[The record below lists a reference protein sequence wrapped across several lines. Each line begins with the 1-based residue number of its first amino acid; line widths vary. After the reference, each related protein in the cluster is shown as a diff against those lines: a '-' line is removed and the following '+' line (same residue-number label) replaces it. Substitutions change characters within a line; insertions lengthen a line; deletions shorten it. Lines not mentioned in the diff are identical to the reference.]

1 MSRITQKAS
10 VAPLNLFGQV
20 ASASTGT
27 TTGGY
32 VDSSF
37 ATYTGQRFDLSDG
50 REVLLVSN
58 AATALVSGVLCQ
70 APAIVAGH
78 QTLAMTVPTATPAT
92 AGLFQILV
100 TNGATVINQ
109 GFYNGGFAIVKD
121 GTGIGQTLKIS
132 SHPGAAASATCLI
145 TLEDPIQV
153 TLDATSV
160 VNLIQNPYQNI
171 IIAPTT
177 ATGNVVGVTM
187 GPVAA
192 SVAPTWN
199 GTSGASLTAGTQ
211 QYALITSKGIVS
223 CLSDANVATVGLGLM
238 RSTTTAG
245 TVAVRTATGADVGNA
260 LQTTISAKAGAIFL
274 DL

>member
-10 VAPLNLFGQV
+10 VAGLGLFQQ
-20 ASASTGT
+20 ATSASTGT
-27 TTGGY
+27 GV
-32 VDSSF
+32 VDPSF
-37 ATYTGQRFDLSDG
+37 VTYTGQRFDLSDG
-50 REVLLVSN
+50 REVALVSV
-58 AATALVSGVLCQ
+58 AATAIVSGVLCQ

-92 AGLFQILV
+92 AGTFQILV
-100 TNGATVINQ
+100 TNGATVINS

-121 GTGIGQTLKIS
+121 GTGVGQTLKIS

-145 TLEDPIQV
+145 TLEDAIQV
-153 TLDATSV
+153 TLDATSII
-160 VNLIQNPYQNI
+160 NLIQNPYQNI

-177 ATGNVVGVTM
+177 ATANVVGVTM
-187 GPVAA
+187 YPLSA

-199 GTSGASLTAGTQ
+199 ATTGAVTTTGTQ
-211 QYALITSKGIVS
+211 QYGFIATKGIVS

-260 LQTTISAKAGAIFL
+260 LQTTISAKAGAIQL

>member
-10 VAPLNLFGQV
+10 VAGLGLFQQ
-20 ASASTGT
+20 ATSASTGT
-27 TTGGY
+27 GV
-32 VDSSF
+32 VDPSF
-37 ATYTGQRFDLSDG
+37 VTYTGQRFDLSDG
-50 REVLLVSN
+50 REVALVSV

-92 AGLFQILV
+92 AGTFQILV
-100 TNGATVINQ
+100 TNGSTVINS
-109 GFYNGGFAIVKD
+109 GFYNGGYAIVKD
-121 GTGIGQTLKIS
+121 GTGIGQTLKIA

-145 TLEDPIQV
+145 TLEDAIQV

-160 VNLIQNPYQNI
+160 INLIQNPYQNI

-177 ATGNVVGVTM
+177 ATANVVGVTM
-187 GPVAA
+187 YPLSA

-199 GTSGASLTAGTQ
+199 ATSGAVATVGTQ
-211 QYALITSKGIVS
+211 QYGFIATKGIVS
-223 CLSDANVATVGLGLM
+223 CLSDSNVATVGLGLM

>member
-1 MSRITQKAS
+1 MSRITQKGAT
-10 VAPLNLFGQV
+10 APVDLFKQV
-20 ASASTGT
+20 TSASTGT
-27 TTGGY
+27 GV
-32 VDSSF
+32 VDPSF
-37 ATYTGQRFDLSDG
+37 ATLTGQRFDLSDG
-50 REVLLVSN
+50 REVVLVSV
-58 AATALVSGVLCQ
+58 AATALVSGVLVQ

-92 AGLFQILV
+92 AGTFQVLV

-109 GFYNGGFAIVKD
+109 NFYQGGYAIVKD
-121 GTGIGQTLKIS
+121 GTGIGQTLKIA

-145 TLEDPIQV
+145 TLEDAIQV

-160 VNLIQNPYQNI
+160 INLIQNPYQNV

-187 GPVAA
+187 YPLSA

-199 GTSGASLTAGTQ
+199 VTTGVVATAGTQ
-211 QYALITSKGIVS
+211 QYGFLASKGIVS
-223 CLSDANVATVGLGLM
+223 CLSDTNVATVGLGLM
-238 RSTTTAG
+238 RSTTTPG

-260 LQTTISAKAGAIFL
+260 LQTTISAKAGAIYL

>member
-1 MSRITQKAS
+1 MSRITQKSS
-10 VAPLNLFGQV
+10 VAPLQLFTQATSV
-20 ASASTGT
+20 STGT
-27 TTGGY
+27 GT
-32 VDSSF
+32 VDPSF

-50 REVLLVSN
+50 REVALVSN
-58 AATALVSGVLCQ
+58 AATALVSGVLIQ
-70 APAIVAGH
+70 SPAIVAGH

-92 AGLFQILV
+92 AGLFQVLV

-109 GFYNGGFAIVKD
+109 NFYQGGFLIVKD
-121 GTGIGQTLKIS
+121 GTGIGQTLKIA

-153 TLDATSV
+153 TLDATSI
-160 VNLIQNPYQNI
+160 VNLIQNPSQNVV
-171 IIAPTT
+171 IAPTT
-177 ATGNVVGVTM
+177 ATGNIVGVTI

-199 GTSGASLTAGTQ
+199 ATTGVQATAGTQ
-211 QYALITSKGIVS
+211 QYALIATKGIVS

-274 DL
+274 DV

>member
-1 MSRITQKAS
+1 MSRITQKAA
-10 VAPLNLFGQV
+10 VAPLNLFTQ
-20 ASASTGT
+20 ATSATTGT
-27 TTGGY
+27 GF
-32 VDSSF
+32 VDPNF
-37 ATYTGQRFDLSDG
+37 VTYTGQRFDLSDG
-50 REVLLVSN
+50 REVALVSVG
-58 AATALVSGVLCQ
+58 ATAIVSGVLCQ

-92 AGLFQILV
+92 AGTFQVLV

-109 GFYNGGFAIVKD
+109 GFYNGGFLIVKD
-121 GTGIGQTLKIS
+121 GTGIGQTLKIQ
-132 SHPGAAASATCLI
+132 SHPGAAASGTCLI

-177 ATGNVVGVTM
+177 ATGNVVGVTTY
-187 GPVAA
+187 PLTA

-199 GTSGASLTAGTQ
+199 GTTGVFATAGTQ
-211 QYALITSKGIVS
+211 QYALVHTKGIVS
-223 CLSDANVATVGLGLM
+223 CLSDASVATVGLGLM

-245 TVAVRTATGADVGNA
+245 TVTVRTATGADVGNA
-260 LQTTISAKAGAIFL
+260 LQTTISAKAGAIQL